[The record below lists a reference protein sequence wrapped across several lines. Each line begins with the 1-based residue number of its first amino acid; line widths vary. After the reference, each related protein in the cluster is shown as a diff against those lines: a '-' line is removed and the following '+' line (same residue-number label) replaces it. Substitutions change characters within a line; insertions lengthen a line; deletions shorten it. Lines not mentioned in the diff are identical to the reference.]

1 MCCDQLHPLLRA
13 GMMSLQGFPAANT
26 HVLSDVSD
34 QLAIKALT
42 SSTQDRDEEDKKNLL
57 SRSKCQSGVP
67 EDQSLC
73 PCKDGNKPCYWSSCA
88 TTHENSNEWI
98 SFRLNS
104 MVPHRCNTLQH
115 HFASVAWQAEGRC
128 PAAAATH
135 LKSAAV
141 QGARRQREI

>member
-1 MCCDQLHPLLRA
+1 
-13 GMMSLQGFPAANT
+13 MSLQGFPAANT

-73 PCKDGNKPCYWSSCA
+73 PCKDGDKPCYWSSCA

-115 HFASVAWQAEGRC
+115 IISPRSRSKRRGGAPEPPC
-128 PAAAATH
+128 ATRH
-135 LKSAAV
+135 QPESIRNFRKFTFSP
-141 QGARRQREI
+141 QKF